1 MNQRPYRKTELTEMR
16 RCTHYSSVERH
27 MCMYKITC
35 SEVKMSIEEFVVE
48 ILEENKEDIDDL
60 VRLQEILDQLPK
72 EESKTYFVSITS
84 NL

>member
-1 MNQRPYRKTELTEMR
+1 
-16 RCTHYSSVERH
+16 
-27 MCMYKITC
+27 MYKITC